1 MSRDREGG
9 LIKEVEKVPT
19 TERPWLGL
27 HSHITGLGLD
37 ERLKAIHV
45 ADGLVG
51 QEEAREAAGIMVE
64 LVKRGKRPGHGLLLV
79 GPPGTGKTAIAVGMA
94 RELGRDVPFV
104 SISGSEIYGTTVRK
118 TEFLTQAI
126 RRALGL
132 RIYEEREVYEGEVT
146 AIEIEK
152 AAHPFN
158 PYAQIALGALL
169 TLKTKE
175 EEKTIEVGEGIAAQL
190 MRLNVR
196 EGDVIEIDA
205 ETGRVVKLGRSK
217 YAPRKWRGEYRVGN
231 LLDRPDGKVRKI
243 KKTTH
248 TVTLHDIDMAN
259 IRAGRML
266 LFREEEITDEIRSKV
281 DEEVERMVKSKR
293 AELVPG
299 VLFIDEAHMLDIE
312 AFSFLSRALE
322 KEYAPLVVL
331 ATNRAVTKIRGTD
344 FLSPHGIPI
353 DMLDRLLIA
362 KTVIPPREDI
372 KKILEIKASADGINL
387 SDDALE
393 LLTDIGEKRSLRYA
407 AQLLQPASVIAEIS
421 GSNVV
426 KPEHIK
432 RAQSVYIDFR
442 DSINYLNEEL
452 KKDPVLSEFLR

>member
-1 MSRDREGG
+1 VSRPV
-9 LIKEVEKVPT
+9 IKEVE
-19 TERPWLGL
+19 ERASQQERLIGL

-37 ERLKAIHV
+37 EKLKAIHI

-104 SISGSEIYGTTVRK
+104 SMSGSEIYGTAMKK
-118 TEFLTQAI
+118 TEMLTQAI
-126 RRALGL
+126 RRAIGVRL
-132 RIYEEREVYEGEVT
+132 IEEREVYEGEVVN
-146 AIEIEK
+146 IEIEK
-152 AAHPFN
+152 TPHPYN
-158 PYAQIALGALL
+158 PYAQVALGAFL
-169 TLKTKE
+169 TLKTKQ
-175 EEKTIEVGEGIAAQL
+175 EEKSLEVGERIAAQL
-190 MRLNVR
+190 LRLNVR
-196 EGDVIEIDA
+196 PGDVIEIDA
-205 ETGRVVKLGRSK
+205 ETGHVTKLGRSK
-217 YAPRKWRGEYRVGN
+217 YVESKWKGEYRIGRLVEVPSGSVK
-231 LLDRPDGKVRKI
+231 KV

-259 IRAGRML
+259 IRAGRLML
-266 LFREEEITDEIRSKV
+266 FGEEEITNEMRAKV
-281 DEEVERMVKSKR
+281 DEQIEELIKSKK

-312 AFSFLSRALE
+312 AFSFLNRALE
-322 KEYAPLVVL
+322 QEFAPLLVL
-331 ATNRAVTKIRGTD
+331 ATNRSVTKIRGTD
-344 FLSPHGIPI
+344 YKSPHGIPI

-362 KTVIPPREDI
+362 KTKIPPPEDVR
-372 KKILEIKASADGINL
+372 KIIEIKAVADGVEL
-387 SDDALE
+387 SAEALD
-393 LLTDIGEKRSLRYA
+393 LLTEIGVKRSLRYA
-407 AQLLQPASVIAEIS
+407 AQLLQPARVVAEIS

-426 KPEHIK
+426 KPEHVK
-432 RAQSVYIDFR
+432 RVMGVYLDFR

>member
-1 MSRDREGG
+1 VSRPV
-9 LIKEVEKVPT
+9 IKEVE
-19 TERPWLGL
+19 ERASQQERLIGL

-37 ERLKAIHV
+37 EKLKAIHI

-104 SISGSEIYGTTVRK
+104 SMSGSEIYGTAMKK
-118 TEFLTQAI
+118 TEMLTQAI
-126 RRALGL
+126 RRAIGVRL
-132 RIYEEREVYEGEVT
+132 IEEREVYEGEVVN
-146 AIEIEK
+146 IEIEK
-152 AAHPFN
+152 TPHPYN
-158 PYAQIALGALL
+158 PYAQVALGAFL
-169 TLKTKE
+169 TLKTKQ
-175 EEKTIEVGEGIAAQL
+175 EEKSLEVGERIAAQL
-190 MRLNVR
+190 LRLNVR
-196 EGDVIEIDA
+196 PGDVIEIDA
-205 ETGRVVKLGRSK
+205 ETGHVTKLGRSK
-217 YAPRKWRGEYRVGN
+217 YVESKWKGEYRIGRLVEIPSGSVK
-231 LLDRPDGKVRKI
+231 KV

-259 IRAGRML
+259 IRAGRLM
-266 LFREEEITDEIRSKV
+266 LFREEEITNEMRAKV
-281 DEEVERMVKSKR
+281 DEQIEELIKSKK

-312 AFSFLSRALE
+312 AFSFLNRALE
-322 KEYAPLVVL
+322 QEFAPLLVL
-331 ATNRAVTKIRGTD
+331 ATNRSVTKIRGTD
-344 FLSPHGIPI
+344 YKSPHGIPI

-362 KTVIPPREDI
+362 KTKIPPPEDVR
-372 KKILEIKASADGINL
+372 KIIEIKAVADGVEL
-387 SDDALE
+387 SAEALD
-393 LLTDIGEKRSLRYA
+393 LLTEIGVKRSLRYA
-407 AQLLQPASVIAEIS
+407 AQLLQPARVVAEIS

-426 KPEHIK
+426 KPEHVK
-432 RAQSVYIDFR
+432 RVMGVYLDFR

>member
-1 MSRDREGG
+1 MSRPV
-9 LIKEVEKVPT
+9 IKEVEEKATP
-19 TERPWLGL
+19 ERGLGL

-104 SISGSEIYGTTVRK
+104 SISGSEIYGATVKK
-118 TEFLTQAI
+118 TELLTQAI
-126 RRALGL
+126 RRAIGL
-132 RIYEEREVYEGEVT
+132 RLFEEREVYEGEVVN
-146 AIEIEK
+146 IEIER
-152 AAHPFN
+152 AQHPYN
-158 PYAQIALGALL
+158 PYAQVALGAFL
-169 TLKTKE
+169 TLKTKQ
-175 EEKTIEVGEGIAAQL
+175 EEKSLEVGDRVATQL

-196 EGDVIEIDA
+196 PGDVIEIDA
-205 ETGRVVKLGRSK
+205 ETGRVTKLGRSK
-217 YAPRKWRGEYRVGN
+217 YVESKWKGEYRIGR
-231 LLDRPDGKVRKI
+231 LIDIPSGPVRKI

-259 IRAGRML
+259 IRAGRLM
-266 LFREEEITDEIRSKV
+266 LFREEEITNEVRAKV
-281 DEEVERMVKSKR
+281 DEQIDELVKNKK

-312 AFSFLSRALE
+312 AFSFLNRALE
-322 KEYAPLVVL
+322 QDFAPLVVL

-344 FLSPHGIPI
+344 FKSPHGIPI

-362 KTVIPPREDI
+362 KTKMPPPEDI
-372 KKILEIKASADGINL
+372 RKILEIKATADGIEL
-387 SDDALE
+387 SPEALDM
-393 LLTDIGEKRSLRYA
+393 LTNIGVKRTLRYA
-407 AQLLQPASVIAEIS
+407 AQLLQPARVIAEIS
-421 GSNVV
+421 GSNIV
-426 KPEHIK
+426 KPEHVE
-432 RAQSVYIDFR
+432 RVMGVYLDFR

-452 KKDPVLSEFLR
+452 KKDPILSEFLQ